1 MVFLRFLWFVLNFN
15 LDPELVTEYGFNI
28 DPDAGSESE
37 RPKGKYLQLNSSN
50 HIKNRIGR

>member
-1 MVFLRFLWFVLNFN
+1 MFRFMLFFLRFLWFVLNFN

-37 RPKGKYLQLNSSN
+37 RKIPTAQQL
-50 HIKNRIGR
+50 